1 MPFTFSHPA
10 VVFPLRWIFRKGTSL
25 TGLVLGS
32 VVPDFEKFIKM
43 APGNTFSHTW
53 HGIFW
58 FNLPLAIVLSFVFHL
73 YVRDPLTENLPEFLR
88 KRLYAYK
95 SVNWKEKFKRGYG
108 TVILSII
115 IGAFSHIAWDDL
127 THKKGKIVKVI
138 NFLDRKVQLTETFSL
153 PFYTLL
159 DYLSSIGGA
168 VFILVVIMNL
178 PRDATAPKRSREKF
192 KYWAVWVVVA
202 LLIIPLRFT
211 DGINKDDLWQ
221 LLIPSISA
229 CLISLIITSVIF
241 RRKQEYF

>member
-10 VVFPLRWIFRKGTSL
+10 IIFPVRWIFRKGTSL

-32 VVPDFEKFIKM
+32 VVPDFEKFLKM
-43 APGNTFSHTW
+43 APGNSFSHTW

-58 FNLPLAIVLSFVFHL
+58 FNLPLAILLSFVFHL
-73 YVRDPLTENLPEFLR
+73 YVRNPLIENLPEFLR
-88 KRLYAYK
+88 KRLYAFK
-95 SVNWKEKFKRGYG
+95 SVNWKEKFMASYG

-115 IGAFSHIAWDDL
+115 IGAVSHIAWDDL

-138 NFLDRKVQLTETFSL
+138 NFLDRKVQLMGSFSL

-168 VFILVVIMNL
+168 VFILVVVLKL
-178 PRDATAPKRSREKF
+178 PPTETATRSTREKLR
-192 KYWAVWVVVA
+192 YWAVCMVVA

-211 DGINKDDLWQ
+211 DGIDKDDLWE

-229 CLISLIITSVIF
+229 FLISLIITSVLF
-241 RRKQEYF
+241 KRKKEYF